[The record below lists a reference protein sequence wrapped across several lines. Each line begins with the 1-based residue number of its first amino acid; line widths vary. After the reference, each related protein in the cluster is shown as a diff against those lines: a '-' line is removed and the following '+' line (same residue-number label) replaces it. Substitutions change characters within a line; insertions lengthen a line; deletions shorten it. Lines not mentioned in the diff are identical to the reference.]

1 MLVSEPER
9 AGRGADALFWA
20 VGVSAAGDGLRF
32 TAFPLMA
39 VAMTDSPSAI
49 ALVSALGTLPWLVL
63 GLPAGLY
70 ADRYDRFGIM
80 IAADVARI
88 AVLGFA
94 VALVV
99 THTLTFELLLVL
111 AAVMGVGEVVFDCA
125 ALAVIPT
132 LVPPHRIAW
141 ASGRFIAAHTGGK
154 DLVGY
159 ALAGPLFAL
168 SRAAPLVAD
177 ALTFAGSALVVSR
190 LRRQVGPAAP
200 RTASPGVLAE
210 LRQGV
215 PALLGDPRMAS
226 LTGIAAALNL
236 VFLGQVSVMA
246 VFVVKVLKVAPEML
260 GILLLVGAVG
270 GVCGSLVAAR
280 AWAALGD
287 LRTLLLSLATAGLAS
302 AAIAV
307 GDLWTVCACLFLGG
321 LASSV
326 YHVVAG
332 AVRLTII
339 PDELLGRTA
348 GAYRMFTW
356 GAMPLGALCYGLMA
370 QVWGLGWP
378 FVVGGLLIVGLAP
391 VCVAAFRGSDIR
403 AGARA

>member
-1 MLVSEPER
+1 MLVSKPER
-9 AGRGADALFWA
+9 AGRGGDALFWA
-20 VGVSAAGDGLRF
+20 VGISAAGDGLRF

-39 VAMTDSPSAI
+39 VGMTDSASKI

-88 AVLGFA
+88 AVLGLA

-99 THTLTFELLLVL
+99 THALTFELLLVL
-111 AAVMGVGEVVFDCA
+111 AAVMGIGEVVFDCA

-132 LVPPHRIAW
+132 LVPQHQIAR
-141 ASGRFIAAHTGGK
+141 ASGRFIAAHTAGK

-177 ALTFAGSALVVSR
+177 ALTFAGSALVISG
-190 LRRQVGPAAP
+190 LRRRVGAVAA
-200 RTASPGVLAE
+200 RGASRGVLAE

-215 PALLGDPRMAS
+215 PALLSDPRMAF
-226 LTGIAAALNL
+226 LTAIAAALNL
-236 VFLGQVSVMA
+236 VFLGQISIMA
-246 VFVVKVLKVAPEML
+246 IFVVRVLDVAPEML
-260 GILLLVGAVG
+260 GVLLLVGAVG

-287 LRTLLLSLATAGLAS
+287 LRTLLLSLVTAGLAS

-307 GDLWTVCACLFLGG
+307 GDVWAVCACLFLSG

-339 PDELLGRTA
+339 PDDLLGRTA

-370 QVWGLGWP
+370 QAWGLGWP
-378 FVVGGLLIVGLAP
+378 FVAGGLLVVGMAP
-391 VCVAAFRGSDIR
+391 ICVVVFRGSDIR
-403 AGARA
+403 AGASA